1 MTSHRVPIYVSSSTR
16 LNQGQFSLV
25 WNGVIQATAAVI
37 TSKLSESATR
47 GYTALTLC
55 KRGPWLKQVPISVNI
70 FLSREMTGNR
80 KQTVRPSAFT
90 TSWFSGNVMLYG
102 RVYVCSDWLSW
113 PPEVSTQISGHNVDT
128 AIVDSGRKISV
139 YHFYWDIYLDL
150 STVQTAHSAFNPTVC
165 HIEVKID

>member
-102 RVYVCSDWLSW
+102 RVYVCSDWLPW
-113 PPEVSTQISGHNVDT
+113 PPEVFYRHRFRGIMSILHLLTRAGKSAYITFIGTFIWIFQLCKQRIPPL
-128 AIVDSGRKISV
+128 ILPSV
-139 YHFYWDIYLDL
+139 I
-150 STVQTAHSAFNPTVC
+150 
-165 HIEVKID
+165 